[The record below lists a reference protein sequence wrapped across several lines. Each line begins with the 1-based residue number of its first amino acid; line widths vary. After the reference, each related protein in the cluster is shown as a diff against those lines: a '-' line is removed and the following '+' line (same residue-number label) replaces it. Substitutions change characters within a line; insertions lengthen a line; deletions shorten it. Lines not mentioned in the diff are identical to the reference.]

1 MKIYTRTGDAGET
14 GLFGGRRV
22 GKDSLRVE
30 AYGAVDECNATL
42 GLAVSTCTDQELRG
56 QLQQLQ
62 RELFD
67 LGADLATPEDSPG
80 AERVRRLEAAAAA
93 RLEGLID
100 QATQEL
106 PPLTRFIL
114 PGGTQAASALHVA
127 RTLARR
133 AERAVVRLE
142 REEAVNHQC
151 LVYLNRLSDLLFTL
165 ARLANHR
172 AGEAEPTW

>member
-1 MKIYTRTGDAGET
+1 MKIYTRTGDAGQT
-14 GLFGGRRV
+14 SLFGGQRV
-22 GKDSLRVE
+22 GKDDLRVE
-30 AYGAVDECNATL
+30 AYGAVDECNAAL
-42 GLAVSTCTDQELRG
+42 GLAVSACSDAALKA

-67 LGADLATPEDSPG
+67 LGADLATPDGSPG
-80 AERVRRLEAAAAA
+80 ADRIRRVEPAAVQRLEAA
-93 RLEGLID
+93 ID

-106 PPLTRFIL
+106 PPLTQFIL
-114 PGGTQAASALHVA
+114 PGGTQAASALHLA

-133 AERAVVRLE
+133 AERAVVKLE
-142 REEAVNHQC
+142 RAEAVNHQC

-172 AGEAEPTW
+172 AGRPEPTW